1 MHHARTLPGQ
11 RGVRQLQA
19 ALQKHVGQVVF
30 GVGVM
35 LGAIGFQRVV
45 LLAARQVRHVGN
57 HQVVAPLQQ
66 PGGVEQAPGAQGQ
79 FQQFAVGR
87 IGGAAFLGQ
96 RLGQQL
102 AQRLHVG
109 GGQVVLQ
116 AARGVEQ
123 AAQQRGLGKIGL

>member
-1 MHHARTLPGQ
+1 
-11 RGVRQLQA
+11 
-19 ALQKHVGQVVF
+19 
-30 GVGVM
+30 M
-35 LGAIGFQRVV
+35 LGAIGFQRIV
-45 LLAARQVRHVGN
+45 LLAARQVGHVGDD
-57 HQVVAPLQQ
+57 QVVAPLQQ
-66 PGGVEQAPGAQGQ
+66 TGGVEQAPGAQGQ

-96 RLGQQL
+96 RLGQQF

-109 GGQVVLQ
+109 GGQVVFQ